1 GSRRRHL
8 PLRRRP
14 RTPYLRRCR
23 LLPDAVAL
31 RAVRTGADDRTTLR
45 HATDRPHDR
54 RSRRHRRGWQNRL
67 PLRRPGAR
75 CPRRRRLARTR
86 VERTASALHAPRPL
100 LGLVRTVVRDAL
112 PGRDRRR
119 LRLTERR
126 EITSFFCSIAPRFA
140 GIAPVPATNS
150 QVTRVRVAPVTG
162 PAVLLVLCGN
172 SSVGRASRCQRE
184 GRRFEPG
191 FPLSFGPVAKL
202 VRQGTANPSFS
213 GSNPL
218 GASRRTRCATAVF
231 LLARARWSHARRG
244 SCRLV
249 ACTARHARSAN
260 TGTATPGRSGRSL
273 CQAFG

>member
-1 GSRRRHL
+1 
-8 PLRRRP
+8 
-14 RTPYLRRCR
+14 
-23 LLPDAVAL
+23 
-31 RAVRTGADDRTTLR
+31 
-45 HATDRPHDR
+45 
-54 RSRRHRRGWQNRL
+54 
-67 PLRRPGAR
+67 
-75 CPRRRRLARTR
+75 
-86 VERTASALHAPRPL
+86 
-100 LGLVRTVVRDAL
+100 TVVRDAL

-202 VRQGTANPSFS
+202 VRQGTANPSCS

-218 GASRRTRCATAVF
+218 GASAGNPLSHSGFFIVSTR
-231 LLARARWSHARRG
+231 G
-244 SCRLV
+244 
-249 ACTARHARSAN
+249 
-260 TGTATPGRSGRSL
+260 
-273 CQAFG
+273 